1 MRDYKDIANSV
12 FRRREEYEKEKSR
25 KKAVFIRRTSIAL
38 SCCLMLTVCFGIWRM
53 NLLDPIFGPNGGNKF
68 DMTEPPTVAY
78 TDIVTTTDSSTTAAS
93 SLASATTEFS
103 GTSTKI
109 TTVTPTSSVA
119 SSASTATATS
129 SHAANTTAAD
139 RRTTASY
146 TEITRRTSTT
156 SASSTTVTTTPEA
169 VATDTNML
177 LTTTRYTFPT
187 TVTRTTIRTT
197 TARTTTA
204 RTTSRQPLTS
214 ATARPTTTFAHTT
227 TTRAT
232 TYLHTTTTTTRTTI
246 TGIYTTITAMPSQ
259 TTYVSSTVSPHTT
272 YVTNAVPPQN
282 ETLTGFNYRGSLYTI
297 SDRYDSRPNYSID
310 HVIYSGKMELNGDV
324 IPYSVYVFDGITEE
338 FICSVSTESGTQR
351 YICVNTKFVPTDTQR
366 CLNSMGICDY
376 MDLTYI
382 YSSEMQSYRSALE
395 GEKTELIGLLKELD
409 GSLTSYSQSDN
420 YLRRQ
425 AADSGWTYPD
435 TDLSQYSVAFGFEMP
450 EIIDPGKYFG
460 SGYIAF
466 TNSGEMIFELLDY
479 KYTFDI
485 GEEAAEKIIS
495 SFG

>member
-68 DMTEPPTVAY
+68 DMTEPPTAAY

-156 SASSTTVTTTPEA
+156 SASSTMVTTTPEA

-232 TYLHTTTTTTRTTI
+232 TYLHTTTTTRTTI

-259 TTYVSSTVSPHTT
+259 TTYVSSTVSPQTT
-272 YVTNAVPPQN
+272 YVTSAVPPQN
-282 ETLTGFNYRGSLYTI
+282 ETLTGFTYRGSLYTI

-338 FICSVSTESGTQR
+338 FICSVSTESGAQR

-485 GEEAAEKIIS
+485 GEKAAEKIIS

>member
-68 DMTEPPTVAY
+68 DMTEPPTAAY

-156 SASSTTVTTTPEA
+156 SASSTMVTTTPEA

-232 TYLHTTTTTTRTTI
+232 TYLHTTTTTRTTI

>member
-53 NLLDPIFGPNGGNKF
+53 NLLDPIFGPNGENKF
-68 DMTEPPTVAY
+68 DMTDPPTADY

-93 SLASATTEFS
+93 PLASATTEFS

-109 TTVTPTSSVA
+109 KTVTPTSSLA
-119 SSASTATATS
+119 SSTSTATTTF
-129 SHAANTTAAD
+129 SHTANTTAAD

-156 SASSTTVTTTPEA
+156 SASRITVTTTPEA
-169 VATDTNML
+169 FATDTNML
-177 LTTTRYTFPT
+177 LTTTRYTSPT
-187 TVTRTTIRTT
+187 TATRTTMRTT

-214 ATARPTTTFAHTT
+214 ATARPTTT
-227 TTRAT
+227 
-232 TYLHTTTTTTRTTI
+232 YLHTTTTTRTTI

-259 TTYVSSTVSPHTT
+259 TTYVSSTVSPQTT
-272 YVTNAVPPQN
+272 YVTSAVPPQN
-282 ETLTGFNYRGSLYTI
+282 ETLTGFTYRGSLYTI
-297 SDRYDSRPNYSID
+297 SDRYDSRPNYSVD
-310 HVIYSGKMELNGDV
+310 PVLYTGKMELNGDV
-324 IPYSVYVFDGITEE
+324 IPYSVYLFDGITEE

-395 GEKTELIGLLKELD
+395 GEKTELISLLKELD

-450 EIIDPGKYFG
+450 EIIDPDKYFG

-485 GEEAAEKIIS
+485 GEKAAEKIIS